1 MPHPTCLGLAT
12 MSGSSL
18 VGSDMQHARP
28 MLLRSGRSKCMD
40 LTIMSNPSK
49 LGLAALPN
57 PGALGLAAMSDPRL
71 GVASNMVAR
80 PKAFRPGNLYQIQ
93 VNNKQR
99 EDNGAL

>member
-1 MPHPTCLGLAT
+1 LGMAVMPN
-12 MSGSSL
+12 S
-18 VGSDMQHARP
+18 
-28 MLLRSGRSKCMD
+28 
-40 LTIMSNPSK
+40 
-49 LGLAALPN
+49 
-57 PGALGLAAMSDPRL
+57 GALGLAAMSDPRL